1 MLKSAASRSAFWL
14 TETSSQSRQ
23 PFCGRTQLFRALAGA
38 PFNVW
43 FTNAEVFDTTKSAP
57 TAREHT
63 VPHSRGVKTPELC
76 QQLPSRIEGAGN
88 AGRSMHP
95 QPRMQNKKAY
105 EHSHHGHT
113 GFTRHSPRNGFN
125 GFLRALPGDRAF
137 LSPSSAETS
146 SANLTPASRRQ
157 DHTTSPSALA
167 PFVSAAFASTASRP
181 AFVTIASRPSV
192 GRDGAVVKVIWVNRE
207 QIYFCEKGWTGE
219 QPICPSGKE
228 RTGAIFAKPPVMTTC
243 AGREASGHQHSCSE
257 G

>member
-1 MLKSAASRSAFWL
+1 MGC
-14 TETSSQSRQ
+14 QSLR
-23 PFCGRTQLFRALAGA
+23 GELA
-38 PFNVW
+38 
-43 FTNAEVFDTTKSAP
+43 SAP
-57 TAREHT
+57 TRARSSTERLQSQT
-63 VPHSRGVKTPELC
+63 EQRADGVKAVSRRRRGRVAPALSPADHWSTSA
-76 QQLPSRIEGAGN
+76 QL
-88 AGRSMHP
+88 
-95 QPRMQNKKAY
+95 
-105 EHSHHGHT
+105 
-113 GFTRHSPRNGFN
+113 
-125 GFLRALPGDRAF
+125 LPGDRAF

-228 RTGAIFAKPPVMTTC
+228 RTGAIFAKSPVMTTC
-243 AGREASGHQHSCSE
+243 VGHEASGHQHSCSE

>member
-1 MLKSAASRSAFWL
+1 MRPRLADSFGPKQRAQGMPGAQCARS
-14 TETSSQSRQ
+14 
-23 PFCGRTQLFRALAGA
+23 LAC
-38 PFNVW
+38 
-43 FTNAEVFDTTKSAP
+43 K
-57 TAREHT
+57 
-63 VPHSRGVKTPELC
+63 
-76 QQLPSRIEGAGN
+76 
-88 AGRSMHP
+88 
-95 QPRMQNKKAY
+95 NKKAY

-228 RTGAIFAKPPVMTTC
+228 RTGAIFAK
-243 AGREASGHQHSCSE
+243 
-257 G
+257 